1 MLLLQRYRYTRSTWD
16 TRGIFTEVL
25 LFCAE
30 FTCKWALCFL
40 SYLLY
45 VSEVIFKIFHC
56 NIIILPAKME
66 CRTINI
72 VVPILTSLSEK
83 NPSCINSLHLTYRV
97 YKLAENINICI
108 LRQIQVVYTQTCVL
122 ITTLAFI
129 NLKVISLY
137 WS

>member
-1 MLLLQRYRYTRSTWD
+1 MLSL
-16 TRGIFTEVL
+16 
-25 LFCAE
+25 
-30 FTCKWALCFL
+30 
-40 SYLLY
+40 
-45 VSEVIFKIFHC
+45 KIFHSY
-56 NIIILPAKME
+56 IIILPVKME

-72 VVPILTSLSEK
+72 VVPILTSFSEK
-83 NPSCINSLHLTYRV
+83 NSSSINSPHFTYRV

-129 NLKVISLY
+129 NLKVISRY